1 MSTVT
6 RIAVSPLFY
15 KRPGILLPFELYE
28 VIDRVSML
36 PVGVLQLNLVIV
48 LYLVGKLSQHN
59 PALGGVCPQTSV
71 ICWA

>member
-1 MSTVT
+1 
-6 RIAVSPLFY
+6 
-15 KRPGILLPFELYE
+15 